1 VEQLTQVGVGGIFAI
16 LVIREVFNFLQK
28 RKTPNGDNGVQFH
41 RELDTK
47 VNEIK
52 SLTRELHKWH
62 SVTDMEGVPVWYVRK
77 SLEKSIGELATNIKE
92 QTDIIRRVGNELKDL
107 HRDVHDQI
115 DKIQKDHGRD
125 RAKEK

>member
-1 VEQLTQVGVGGIFAI
+1 MEHLTEIGIGGIFAI
-16 LVIREVFNFLQK
+16 LVLREVFNFLQK
-28 RKTPNGDNGVQFH
+28 KKTNGYNDVQFH
-41 RELDTK
+41 RELGTK

-52 SLTRELHKWH
+52 SLTKELHKWH

-115 DKIQKDHGRD
+115 DKIQRDHGRD
-125 RAKEK
+125 KDK